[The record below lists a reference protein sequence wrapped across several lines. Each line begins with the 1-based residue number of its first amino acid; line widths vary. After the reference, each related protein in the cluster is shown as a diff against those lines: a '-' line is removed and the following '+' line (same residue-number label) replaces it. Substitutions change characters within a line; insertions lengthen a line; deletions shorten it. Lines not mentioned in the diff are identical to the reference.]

1 MRMVRLL
8 SFTLLLITTVILAFG
23 AGFPPVSLA
32 GGGWMWQERRQ
43 AGELLPEP
51 KCLFHARP

>member
-1 MRMVRLL
+1 MVRLL